1 MAFISEMMLKYLL
14 SLRENV
20 NIVDENQGSTCE
32 HKKIYH
38 YFFLGQTYNQL
49 LSFVIVHIDLI
60 SYSNQ
65 TWITGLNLFSE
76 IEASLSFGIQFYVN
90 LYN

>member
-1 MAFISEMMLKYLL
+1 MAFISEMMLKYLR
-14 SLRENV
+14 SFRENV
-20 NIVDENQGSTCE
+20 NIVDENQGPTCE
-32 HKKIYH
+32 HKEIYH

-49 LSFVIVHIDLI
+49 LSFMIVHIDLI

-76 IEASLSFGIQFYVN
+76 IEASLSLAFN
-90 LYN
+90 SM